1 MKIVK
6 ILPGAAAAMCLALAP
21 AYAAGSNGKGGGPS
35 IHANGHA
42 QSAPT
47 QTTHGNAPTAPQTT
61 HGNPHTTPST
71 GSAPTH
77 GNPHGS
83 NTPPSKGGNTKTSTP
98 TPTTNSTTTTSTTTT
113 STTTTT
119 TSLNPIAQKLT
130 NTQLGTRLEHLLPAG
145 TTLDTA
151 SAGFKHQG
159 QFIAALHVSQ
169 NLGIPFANLKT
180 AMLAT
185 TVPGATIATPSSPKT
200 LGQAIQQ
207 LKPFAN
213 STTEANRAEHETA
226 EDLRTTTT
234 TTTTTPPTKK
244 KKNG

>member
-1 MKIVK
+1 MAPALLSSQTEDSMKIVK

-83 NTPPSKGGNTKTSTP
+83 NTPPMPSRPRSRRTS
-98 TPTTNSTTTTSTTTT
+98 
-113 STTTTT
+113 
-119 TSLNPIAQKLT
+119 
-130 NTQLGTRLEHLLPAG
+130 
-145 TTLDTA
+145 
-151 SAGFKHQG
+151 
-159 QFIAALHVSQ
+159 
-169 NLGIPFANLKT
+169 
-180 AMLAT
+180 
-185 TVPGATIATPSSPKT
+185 PSWYWAK
-200 LGQAIQQ
+200 
-207 LKPFAN
+207 
-213 STTEANRAEHETA
+213 RA
-226 EDLRTTTT
+226 
-234 TTTTTPPTKK
+234 
-244 KKNG
+244 